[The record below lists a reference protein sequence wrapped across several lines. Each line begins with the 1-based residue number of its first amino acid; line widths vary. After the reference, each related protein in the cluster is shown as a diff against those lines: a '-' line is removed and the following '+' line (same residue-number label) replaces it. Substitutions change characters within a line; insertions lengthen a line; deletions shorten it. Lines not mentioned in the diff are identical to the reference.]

1 MWLGLLIAF
10 AVLLAV
16 IGGVVVGGIFALILV
31 PIAAII
37 LIAAVVMSMWARAS
51 SGRPGPEDERS
62 RSRSSSGPPAYPHG
76 GHQNAS
82 AGPATPDDL
91 VDARQKSQ

>member
-1 MWLGLLIAF
+1 MWLGIVIAF

-37 LIAAVVMSMWARAS
+37 LVFALVMSMWARAT
-51 SGRPGPEDERS
+51 SGRPSPEDEHS
-62 RSRSSSGPPAYPHG
+62 RSAPPYPHG

-82 AGPATPDDL
+82 PAPATPDQL

>member
-1 MWLGLLIAF
+1 MWLGILIAF

-31 PIAAII
+31 PIAVII
-37 LIAAVVMSMWARAS
+37 LVLAVVMSLWARAT
-51 SGRPGPEDERS
+51 SGRPSPEDERS
-62 RSRSSSGPPAYPHG
+62 HSAPAYAG
-76 GHQNAS
+76 GQGNAGS
-82 AGPATPDDL
+82 APATPDQL

>member
-1 MWLGLLIAF
+1 MVVVF

-16 IGGVVVGGIFALILV
+16 VGGVVVGGIFALILV
-31 PIAAII
+31 PIAVII
-37 LIAAVVMSMWARAS
+37 VVMGVVVSMWARAT
-51 SGRPGPEDERS
+51 SGRPSPEDERS
-62 RSRSSSGPPAYPHG
+62 RSAPAYPHG

-82 AGPATPDDL
+82 RAPATPDQL

>member
-1 MWLGLLIAF
+1 MWLGIVIAF
-10 AVLLAV
+10 AVLLAL

-31 PIAAII
+31 PIAFII
-37 LIAAVVMSMWARAS
+37 VIAAVLMSMWARAT
-51 SGRPGPEDERS
+51 SGRPSPDDERS
-62 RSRSSSGPPAYPHG
+62 RSAPAYPHG

-82 AGPATPDDL
+82 AAPGTPDQL